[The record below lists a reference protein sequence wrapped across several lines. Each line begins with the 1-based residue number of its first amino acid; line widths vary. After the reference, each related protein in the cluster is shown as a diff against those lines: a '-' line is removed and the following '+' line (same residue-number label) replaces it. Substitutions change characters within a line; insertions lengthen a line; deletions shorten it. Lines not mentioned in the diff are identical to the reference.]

1 MENEQL
7 PPELEQL
14 ERDLADRPRLDPPA
28 ELRQRVIGGVRAELR
43 RDGPRNGWAFA
54 AAVAAVVL
62 VWLNLSLSA
71 TLATDCGPPPHTPAR
86 EVGKVAEQIQKLLPE
101 LSQREALR
109 QAVLLQA
116 GSSQPWCPSV
126 PVGPAAPRHRGAGV
140 TPVAP
145 GEWDDLLLQGE

>member
-14 ERDLADRPRLDPPA
+14 ERDLADRPRPDPPA
-28 ELRQRVIGGVRAELR
+28 ELRQRVIGGVRAELQR
-43 RDGPRNGWAFA
+43 NGARNGWTFA
-54 AAVAAVVL
+54 AAVATAAL

-71 TLATDCGPPPHTPAR
+71 TLATDCGPQPDSLAP
-86 EVGKVAEQIQKLLPE
+86 EVGKVAEQIQQLLPE
-101 LSQREALR
+101 LSEREALR
-109 QAVLLQA
+109 QAILLQA

-145 GEWDDLLLQGE
+145 GEWDDLLLRGE